1 MSERVT
7 VNRKEFDAFLAENQ
21 AILERTQ
28 KLIEKIDSLTAL
40 NKQLRDELQASKE
53 KRDLAQVDLNVSVR
67 QTDETLRSAR
77 EKMAR
82 LISET
87 DRRISE

>member
-7 VNRKEFDAFLAENQ
+7 VNRKEFEAFLAENQ
-21 AILERTQ
+21 TIVERTQ
-28 KLIEKIDSLTAL
+28 KLIEKIDSLNAM

-53 KRDLAQVDLNVSVR
+53 KQDSAHVDLNVSVR

>member
-21 AILERTQ
+21 AIVERTQ
-28 KLIEKIDSLTAL
+28 KLIEKIDSLNAA

-53 KRDLAQVDLNVSVR
+53 KQDSAQVDLNVSVR
-67 QTDETLRSAR
+67 QTDETIRSAR

>member
-7 VNRKEFDAFLAENQ
+7 VNRKEFEAFLAENQ
-21 AILERTQ
+21 AIVERTQ
-28 KLIEKIDSLTAL
+28 KLIEKIDSLNAI
-40 NKQLRDELQASKE
+40 NKQLRDELQALKE
-53 KRDLAQVDLNVSVR
+53 KQGSAQVDLNVSVR

>member
-7 VNRKEFDAFLAENQ
+7 VNHKEFEAFLAENQ
-21 AILERTQ
+21 VIVERTQ
-28 KLIEKIDSLTAL
+28 KLIEKIDSLNAM

-53 KRDLAQVDLNVSVR
+53 KLDSAQVDLNVSVR

-87 DRRISE
+87 DSRISE

>member
-7 VNRKEFDAFLAENQ
+7 VNRKEFEAFLAENQ
-21 AILERTQ
+21 AIAERTQ
-28 KLIEKIDSLTAL
+28 KLIEKIDSLTAT
-40 NKQLRDELQASKE
+40 NKQLRDELEALKE
-53 KRDLAQVDLNVSVR
+53 KQGSAQVDLNVSMR
-67 QTDETLRSAR
+67 QTDETLRKAR

-87 DRRISE
+87 DSRISE